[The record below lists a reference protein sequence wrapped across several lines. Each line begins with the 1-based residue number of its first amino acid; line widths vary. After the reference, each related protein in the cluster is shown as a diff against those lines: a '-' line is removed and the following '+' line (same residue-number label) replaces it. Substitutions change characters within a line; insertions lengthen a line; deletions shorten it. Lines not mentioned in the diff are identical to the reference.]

1 MSDWWSVIA
10 IFWIAYLFDGLRR
23 TPRARTL
30 VRRAAPWPAILR
42 HASLHLL
49 PPAPWAW
56 RFRADDPPFALSP
69 EGLCNQPVGT
79 AARPAEPAQFT
90 AVWRW
95 EQIETVVE
103 KRGWLVVN
111 GRLFGPAATAWPAAD
126 LRQLAAKLKPLAPA
140 AREACLRRWLGQR
153 LRPAH
158 WCRRLAVVR
167 RRTGDVAI
175 LNTATLLACAATTAI
190 ACFTPATEEY
200 EEAPRILALLPPLL
214 WFALAGYVAGIASA
228 LFAARRLRR
237 WLQPGTTKAILS
249 AACFPPHGLRWRRL
263 LTDSVVPAPHPLL
276 VALASPGKTL
286 RADCAFNALADSRWP
301 LPLPEHDPAIVR
313 TEPLP
318 DAATAAL
325 ANASAIR
332 VWQAADSE
340 RRFRTWFA
348 AAGLDADA
356 LLAPPARDNSGACA
370 YCPRCRSQFTRAD
383 GRCPRGIPLQPL
395 PPR

>member
-30 VRRAAPWPAILR
+30 VRRAAPWPAVLR
-42 HASLHLL
+42 HAGLHLL

-56 RFRADDPPFALSP
+56 RFRADDPPFSLSP

-95 EQIETVVE
+95 EQIETIVE

-111 GRLFGPAATAWPAAD
+111 GRLFGPAATAWPAAE
-126 LRQLAAKLKPLAPA
+126 LRQLAAELKPLAPA
-140 AREACLRRWLGQR
+140 AREARLRRWLGLR

-158 WCRRLAVVR
+158 WRRRMAVVR

-175 LNTATLLACAATTAI
+175 LNTATLLACAAATAI

-214 WFALAGYVAGIASA
+214 WFALASYASGIASA

-276 VALASPGKTL
+276 VALAAPGKTL
-286 RADCAFNALADSRWP
+286 RADCTFNALADSRWP

-318 DAATAAL
+318 DVATAAL
-325 ANASAIR
+325 ATAATIR
-332 VWQAADSE
+332 AWQAAE
-340 RRFRTWFA
+340 FECRFRTWFA

-356 LLAPPARDNSGACA
+356 LLAPPPRDNSGACA

-383 GRCPRGIPLQPL
+383 GRCSHGIPLQPL